1 MAWKLTHRP
10 CKKCLSS
17 DAASLS
23 DTGWWHCFSC
33 GSRWPDLDSLGPA
46 QAPTRNHNFKEKIVT
61 EEEVKQIYE
70 WSDARAIKSR
80 GISEDTARF
89 WDYRSGT
96 DENGS
101 PFHAAMYCDTSGK
114 IVGAKIRYPNKKFRT
129 RGAPTKSGLY
139 GAHLWRD
146 GGKLLVI
153 TEGELDAL
161 SVSQAQ
167 GNKWPVVSL
176 VNGVSSAASD
186 ISRAIEWVSQF
197 DKIVLMF
204 DMDDAG
210 RAAVEDAV
218 SVLPPGKAYVAR
230 LPEGYK
236 DANDL
241 LRDGKPR
248 AIIDA
253 MWGAKQFRPDQIVM
267 DDELFDKMLEPIPK
281 ADWLYPFE
289 GMNTNLYGIRK
300 RELVTITAGT
310 GVGKSHMCRE
320 IALDLLKQGAKVGY
334 VALEEGVGKTGRSIL
349 AMSQSI
355 PWPDF
360 NPSEEELRRLFDN
373 HMRGRFSTYDHFGS
387 MNVDD
392 LLSKLS
398 YLKLAMGCDVVF
410 LDHLTI
416 VVSGMDEGNERICID
431 RAMTKLR
438 SLVEQTGMALFV
450 VSHLKKSDG
459 TPHEE
464 GGSVS
469 LRDLRGS
476 NSIAQ
481 LSDIVIGMERDQQ
494 SPDSKDTSVV
504 KCLKSRFNGFT
515 GELTRLRYRPETGR
529 QSEASFDEPEFTEE
543 QEDIL

>member
-1 MAWKLTHRP
+1 
-10 CKKCLSS
+10 
-17 DAASLS
+17 
-23 DTGWWHCFSC
+23 
-33 GSRWPDLDSLGPA
+33 
-46 QAPTRNHNFKEKIVT
+46 VT
-61 EEEVKQIYE
+61 EEEVQDIYA
-70 WSDARAIKSR
+70 WSEAREIKSR
-80 GISEDTARF
+80 GINEATCKH
-89 WDYRSGT
+89 WDYRTGV
-96 DENGS
+96 DEQGR
-101 PFHAAMYCDTSGK
+101 PFHAAMYCDTTGK
-114 IVGAKIRYPNKKFRT
+114 IVGAKIRYPGKKFRSQ
-129 RGAPTKSGLY
+129 GDLKKSGLY

-146 GGKLLVI
+146 GGKMLVI

-176 VNGVSSAASD
+176 VNGAGSAASD
-186 ISRAIEWVSQF
+186 ISKSLEWVSGF

-210 RAAVEDAV
+210 REAVEKAV
-218 SVLPPGKAYVAR
+218 EILPPGKVYVSR
-230 LPEGYK
+230 FPEGYK

-241 LRDGKPR
+241 LKDGKPR

-253 MWGAKQFRPDQIVM
+253 MWGAKQYRPDQIVM
-267 DDELFDKMLEPIPK
+267 DDDLFNKMLEPIPK
-281 ADWLYPFE
+281 ADWVYPFD
-289 GMNTNLYGIRK
+289 GMNEHLYGIRR

-310 GVGKSHMCRE
+310 GIGKSHLCRE

-334 VALEEGVGKTGRSIL
+334 VALEESVGKTGRSLL

-360 NPSEEELRRLFDN
+360 NPPEAELRELFDV

-398 YLKLAMGCDVVF
+398 YLKIAMGCDVVF
-410 LDHLTI
+410 LDHLSI

-450 VSHLKKSDG
+450 VCHLKKADG
-459 TPHEE
+459 TSHEE
-464 GGSVS
+464 GGRVS
-469 LRDLRGS
+469 LSALRGS

-494 SPDSKDTSVV
+494 SPDAKDLSLV
-504 KCLKSRFNGFT
+504 KSLKSRFNGFT
-515 GELTRLRYRPETGR
+515 GELTKLRYNPDTGR
-529 QSEASFDEPEFTEE
+529 QTEALWDEPEFTDE